1 MKSNLSRIPRLYSA
15 EAVLAEAALDK
26 EQQDRQARKN
36 NTWVEFSSSKP
47 HVVFLWG
54 GLHTFALLHGAM
66 YRVSVKPGI
75 PSTAPGTP
83 KIMVS
88 GQTAYE

>member
-47 HVVFLWG
+47 HVVFL
-54 GLHTFALLHGAM
+54 
-66 YRVSVKPGI
+66 
-75 PSTAPGTP
+75 
-83 KIMVS
+83 
-88 GQTAYE
+88 

>member
-47 HVVFLWG
+47 HVVFYEEGCTHLRCY
-54 GLHTFALLHGAM
+54 T
-66 YRVSVKPGI
+66 
-75 PSTAPGTP
+75 
-83 KIMVS
+83 
-88 GQTAYE
+88 GQCVGCL